1 MIKIGL
7 IGTGFMGNMHAAC
20 YEALLGKHNFRVT
33 AVADVDLDKA
43 GEIAKKF
50 GAQAYAS
57 ADDLLQN
64 ADVNTIDICLPTFL
78 HKGVAVQAMR
88 KGYDVFIE
96 KPICLTGEEAEE
108 LLQAQRDTE
117 AKVMVGHCIRFWP
130 EYVELKRIADTG
142 EYGRIVS
149 GVFKRI
155 SPKPDWA
162 WQGWLD
168 DPKRSGSAALDLHI
182 HDVDFVR
189 YLLGTPIQIQCKTVK
204 GIGETPH
211 IFALYTYDEA
221 VISLEGSWDYPK
233 HFPFEMAFRVK
244 FEHATVIFSSAAAPS
259 FIIYEDDGKEIART
273 FDNRAETTGG
283 GNISSLGGYVNEL
296 SYFLEHLE
304 SGTAIDNSSLAEGCE
319 SLLLTL
325 REIEAA
331 KEGDRLDL
339 QCT

>member
-20 YEALLGKHNFRVT
+20 YEALLGKYNFRIT

-43 GEIAKKF
+43 SETAKKF
-50 GAQAYAS
+50 GARVFAS
-57 ADDLLQN
+57 AEDLIQH
-64 ADVNTIDICLPTFL
+64 ADVNTIDICLPTYL
-78 HKGVAVQAMR
+78 HKEIAVLAMR

-108 LLQAQRDTE
+108 LLQVQRETE
-117 AKVMVGHCIRFWP
+117 AKVMVGHCIRFWS
-130 EYVELKRIADTG
+130 EYTELKRISDSG

-168 DPKRSGSAALDLHI
+168 DPKKSGTAALDLHI

-189 YLLGTPIQIQCKTVK
+189 YLLGVPKQIQSQTVK
-204 GIGETPH
+204 GIGGTPH
-211 IFALYTYDEA
+211 IFALYTYDKA
-221 VISLEGSWDYPK
+221 VISIEGGWDYPK

-244 FEHATVIFSSAAAPS
+244 FEQATVVFSSVTSPS
-259 FIIYEDDGKEIART
+259 FVIYQNDGKEITRT
-273 FDNRAETTGG
+273 FDNEMEVTGG

-304 SGTAIDNSSLAEGCE
+304 SGAVIDNSSLADGCN

-331 KEGDRLDL
+331 S
-339 QCT
+339 